1 MISLTKDFS
10 SLEGID
16 LEVYAGVDNI
26 IHIDVSDDDGQR
38 IQLEGGTINVPTI
51 TDASDN
57 TDSAASTK
65 FVQAAI
71 AAALAA
77 KGL

>member
-1 MISLTKDFS
+1 MTKDFS

-38 IQLEGGTINVPTI
+38 IQLEGGTYKAEKNARRVLHRRLWHPSMLGGMI
-51 TDASDN
+51 
-57 TDSAASTK
+57 ST
-65 FVQAAI
+65 VR
-71 AAALAA
+71 
-77 KGL
+77 